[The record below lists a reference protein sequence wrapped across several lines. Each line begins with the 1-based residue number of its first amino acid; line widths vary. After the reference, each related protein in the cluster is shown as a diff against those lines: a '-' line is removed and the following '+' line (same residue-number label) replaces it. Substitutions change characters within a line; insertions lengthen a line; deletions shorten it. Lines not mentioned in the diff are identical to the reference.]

1 MVSRAVA
8 WGFATHNLPNWT
20 RCGYVLYNTHDTVDI
35 VHCTRLTE
43 CNIAEHCSA
52 SKPNPRAE
60 TDNYLERNG
69 GAGSSK
75 LGARSIIWPGTQLS
89 HYQLLSSSKLSA
101 HALPNYHLTRLHN
114 YHIITLSSLTDNY
127 HFSAATFHITSPV
140 ILWYGYDHKVREELM
155 EGCWGKAHPAP
166 DCAASRSSISNVA
179 FLGAMMQLRGSP
191 LTQRLLFWLDED

>member
-35 VHCTRLTE
+35 VHWTRLTE
-43 CNIAEHCSA
+43 CNIPEHCSA

-60 TDNYLERNG
+60 TDNYSERNG

-75 LGARSIIWPGTQLS
+75 LGARSIIWPSTQLS

-114 YHIITLSSLTDNY
+114 YHIILFDWQLSLFGSHITI
-127 HFSAATFHITSPV
+127 TFHLLWSYGMAMITRWGRNLWKDVGERQAYVLVVGWQIWGGGHS
-140 ILWYGYDHKVREELM
+140 IL
-155 EGCWGKAHPAP
+155 
-166 DCAASRSSISNVA
+166 N
-179 FLGAMMQLRGSP
+179 
-191 LTQRLLFWLDED
+191 TQ